1 LVDSQKLSIR
11 EKSRKSMS
19 LIKAYSSDHFV
30 LPLPKDHRFPIAKY
44 ALLRQRVEVFG
55 IAELHVPDPA
65 EDGQILRC
73 HSADYLDKIK
83 SGRLSRKE
91 VLRIGFPW
99 SPEMVERSRRSAGA
113 TIAAAHAAL
122 SEGIGA
128 NLAGGTHHAC
138 IDHGEGYCIWND
150 AAIAARDLQARG
162 LVSRVL
168 IVDCDVHQGNGTAQI
183 TYNDPTI
190 FTFSIH
196 GEKNFPYRK
205 FPSDLDI
212 GLPDRLTDE
221 PYLDLVEE
229 GLRRAIF
236 YANADLAIYIA
247 GADPYERD
255 RLGKLSISKIG
266 LARRDRIVIE
276 MLREAGLPVAI
287 AMGGGYASDINDIVD
302 IHFETIRIA
311 AATQGLEIGSS

>member
-1 LVDSQKLSIR
+1 
-11 EKSRKSMS
+11 MS

-30 LPLPKDHRFPIAKY
+30 LSLPVGHRFPMPKY
-44 ALLRQRVEVFG
+44 ALLRQRVEASG
-55 IAELHVPDPA
+55 TADLHVPDLA
-65 EDGQILRC
+65 DDEQILRC
-73 HSADYLDKIK
+73 HTADYLEKIV
-83 SGRLSRKE
+83 SGRLSHKE

-99 SPEMVERSRRSAGA
+99 SPELIERSRRSAGA
-113 TIAAAHAAL
+113 TIAAAHTAL
-122 SEGIGA
+122 SEGISV

-138 IDHGEGYCIWND
+138 SDHGEGYCVWND
-150 AAIAARDLQARG
+150 AAIAARDVQANG
-162 LVSRVL
+162 LVKRVL

-183 TYNDPTI
+183 TCNDPTI

-212 GLPDRLTDE
+212 GLPNGLTDD

-255 RLGKLSISKIG
+255 RLGKLSISKMG
-266 LARRDRIVIE
+266 LARRDRIVID
-276 MLREAGLPVAI
+276 MLRNAGLPVAI
-287 AMGGGYASDINDIVD
+287 AMGGGYALDVNDIVD

-311 AATQGLEIGSS
+311 AASQGLMISRS